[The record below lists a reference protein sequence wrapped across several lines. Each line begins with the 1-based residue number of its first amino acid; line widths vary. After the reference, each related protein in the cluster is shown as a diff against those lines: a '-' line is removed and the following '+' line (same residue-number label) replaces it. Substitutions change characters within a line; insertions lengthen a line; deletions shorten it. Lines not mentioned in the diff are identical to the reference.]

1 MGDAGCASSSAS
13 RVPRPASPGVSALL
27 QAMRASAKYIWI
39 IIVILFVGGFLLAET
54 SGLLG
59 RAPVTST
66 TAVATVNGEDILATT
81 WYQATQNLEQEETQR
96 SNQSISL
103 DERQRLMDQ
112 AFDQLVTDALLRQE
126 YKRRGIT
133 VTDDEILQAARFS
146 PPPALMQAPDL
157 QTDGRFDPQKYQ
169 RFLASPIAK
178 EQGILLQLES
188 YYRTEIPKEKLF
200 DQIASDVYVT
210 DAQLWRRF
218 KDSNDSARA
227 TFVMF
232 DPERISD
239 SAVRVSDDE
248 VRSYYDTH
256 KKQFD
261 RPGTAK
267 VSILIIPRTVSA
279 ADSAAVRNHA
289 LAVRARI
296 LAGEKFEDVAK
307 TESADSASAV
317 NGGAL
322 GKGPKGRFVAPFDQA
337 AAALK
342 PGEISQPVL
351 TPFGY
356 HLIRLDER
364 KGDTLTLHHILFRI
378 QQSDSAATRTDRR
391 ADSLSRIAAS
401 TDQPAKFDEAAR
413 ELHIPILRATAI
425 EGNPLTINGQFIPSV
440 GPWAFE
446 GARPGETSDLF
457 DADDGYYLA
466 RLDSLTPG
474 GTQSLDQ
481 AKRDIRDYL
490 LRQKKVDAL
499 LPQARNFA
507 RVAAAGTLESASR
520 LMNMQVQSTK
530 FFTRVTGT
538 PEFAQTPE
546 AVGAAFSLPLNTVS
560 EPIRAMN
567 GVVVERVDARVP
579 ADSAAFEK
587 QKLILSNQA
596 LQQLRRQ
603 RVAEYLTNLKAVAKI
618 DDRRKQIEASSRRTT
633 Q

>member
-1 MGDAGCASSSAS
+1 
-13 RVPRPASPGVSALL
+13 LL

-39 IIVILFVGGFLLAET
+39 IIVVLFVGGFLLAQT

-81 WYQATQNLEQEETQR
+81 WYQATQNLEQEATQR

-112 AFDQLVTDALLRQE
+112 AYDQLVTEALLRQE

-133 VTDDEILQAARFS
+133 VTDDEIVQAARFS
-146 PPPALMQAPDL
+146 PPPQLMQAPDL
-157 QTDGRFDPQKYQ
+157 QTDGQFDPQKYQ
-169 RFLASPIAK
+169 RFLQSPLAK
-178 EQGILLQLES
+178 QQGLLYQLEA

-200 DQIASDVYVT
+200 DQVASDVYIT
-210 DAQLWRRF
+210 DGQLWRRY
-218 KDSNDSARA
+218 KDNNDSARV
-227 TFVMF
+227 TFVAF
-232 DPERISD
+232 EPERISD

-256 KKQFD
+256 KKLFE

-267 VSILIIPRTVSA
+267 VSILVIPRTVTS

-296 LAGEKFEDVAK
+296 LGGEKFEDVAK
-307 TESADSASAV
+307 TESADSGSAA

-322 GKGPKGRFVAPFDQA
+322 GKGPKGRFVPAFETA

-342 PGEISQPVL
+342 PGELSQPVL
-351 TPFGY
+351 TQFGY
-356 HLIRLDER
+356 HLIRLDEK
-364 KGDTLTLHHILFRI
+364 KGDTLTIHHILFRI

-391 ADSLSRIAAS
+391 ADSLSRIAGS

-413 ELHIPILRATAI
+413 ELHIPILRAPVI

-446 GARPGETSDLF
+446 GARPGETSELF
-457 DADDGYYLA
+457 DAEDGYYLA
-466 RLDSLTPG
+466 RLDSLAPG
-474 GTQSLDQ
+474 GTRSLED
-481 AKRDIRDYL
+481 AKRDIRTYL
-490 LRQKKVDAL
+490 MRQKKIDAL
-499 LPQARNFA
+499 MPQARNFA
-507 RVAAAGTLESASR
+507 KVAAAGTLEGAGK
-520 LMNMQVQSTK
+520 LMNMQPVSTK

-538 PEFAQTPE
+538 PELAQAPE

-560 EPIRAMN
+560 EPIRGMN
-567 GVVVERVDARVP
+567 EVVIERVDGRIP
-579 ADSAAFEK
+579 ADSAVFLK
-587 QKLILSNQA
+587 QKTTVRTQA
-596 LQQLRRQ
+596 LNQLRRQ
-603 RVAEYLTNLKAVAKI
+603 RVADFLANLKAVAKI
-618 DDRRKQIEASSRRTT
+618 DDRRKQIAASTRRTT